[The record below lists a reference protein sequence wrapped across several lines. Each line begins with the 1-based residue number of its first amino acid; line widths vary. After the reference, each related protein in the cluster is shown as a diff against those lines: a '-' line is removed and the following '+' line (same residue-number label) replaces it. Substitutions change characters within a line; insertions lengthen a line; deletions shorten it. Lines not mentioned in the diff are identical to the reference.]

1 MLDIKALRKE
11 PELFRQSLQARG
23 GDPSGVDRVIELD
36 AQTREKISRYEEQ
49 KQFLNERSRE
59 YAQRRSTLGRDFT
72 EEEIRR
78 ARNTVELCK
87 ANIKLYKAEA
97 EALELQR
104 DALLAAMPNLVDKR
118 TPPGS
123 SEDDNLVLREVGAIP
138 KFGFVPRPHWTL
150 GLESGLIDFDRGVK
164 LSGSRF
170 YVLRDDLARLQR
182 ALIFYLL
189 DIHTRRG
196 GYRELYLPFVV
207 REQTLYASGQL
218 PKFADNLYHD
228 HQDDLWLVPTA
239 EVPITNFHGDEI
251 LDGGELPLR
260 YTAYTPCFR
269 REKMSAGKDIRGIKR
284 GHQFDK
290 VEMYA
295 FTRPEDSEAEHQ
307 KMLADAE
314 AALKGLDLPYRVK
327 QLCTADLG
335 NAARMTYDLE
345 VWAAGCDEWLEVS
358 SISNVGD
365 YQARRSKIRF
375 RRSASDKPELVHT
388 LNGSGLGIPRTMIA
402 IIENNQNADGSITV
416 PAGLRPLMGGV
427 EVIGGPGR

>member
-1 MLDIKALRKE
+1 MLDIKALRKD
-11 PELFRQSLQARG
+11 PELFRQSLHARG

-36 AQTREKISRYEEQ
+36 TRRRDAITRSETLQAERNALSKEIGRAADPEQREAMKAKVSAFKEE
-49 KQFLNERSRE
+49 
-59 YAQRRSTLGRDFT
+59 LGRLTD
-72 EEEIRR
+72 E
-78 ARNTVELCK
+78 ARTLDAEL
-87 ANIKLYKAEA
+87 EA
-97 EALELQR
+97 AVAGL
-104 DALLAAMPNLVDKR
+104 PNLVDPR
-118 TPPGS
+118 TPFGT
-123 SEDDNLVLREVGAIP
+123 SEDENVVLREVGDRPDLGFTP
-138 KFGFVPRPHWTL
+138 KPHWEL

-170 YVLRDDLARLQR
+170 YVLRDELARLQR

-189 DIHTRRG
+189 DIHTRRS

-251 LDGGELPLR
+251 LDGAELPLR
-260 YTAYTPCFR
+260 YAAYTPCFR

-307 KMLADAE
+307 KMLGDAE
-314 AALKGLDLPYRVK
+314 AALQGLDLPYRVK
-327 QLCTADLG
+327 QLCSADLG

-375 RRSASDKPELVHT
+375 RRAAADKPELVHT

-416 PAGLRPLMGGV
+416 PAGLRALMGGV
-427 EVIGGPGR
+427 EVIGGPKR